1 MKSSLTFYILVLY
14 SVGLYGQNFTFLS
27 NPFEETIS
35 DSIRKDEP
43 AAFEL
48 GGNKI
53 QVDKYGVIV
62 IRANDSIIAQTHIDF
77 GYEYSIHHF
86 GYLVYNE
93 HLYFLFF
100 IKENNQDYA
109 ALYSY
114 RLKDL
119 SNPRRLHFTKS
130 YNLNNSSLKN
140 NKLTLKFDN
149 RTYKI
154 NIKRGLR
161 KEKRNPIYN
170 EIGWIKHELIPYDE

>member
-1 MKSSLTFYILVLY
+1 MKANLTFYILILC
-14 SVGLYGQNFTFLS
+14 SVGLCGQNFTFIS
-27 NPFEETIS
+27 NPFKETII
-35 DSIRKDEP
+35 DSIRHNEP

-48 GGNKI
+48 CGNKI
-53 QVDKYGVIV
+53 QVDKQGEII

-77 GYEYSIHHF
+77 GYQYSIHHF

-119 SNPRRLHFTKS
+119 SNPRRLHFPKS
-130 YNLNNSSLKN
+130 YNLNNSSLN
-140 NKLTLKFDN
+140 NNQLTLKFDN

-154 NIKRGLR
+154 NIKRNLR
-161 KEKRNPIYN
+161 KERANPMYN
-170 EIGWIKHELIPYDE
+170 EIGWIKHKFIPYDQ